1 VGLLEELD
9 AIQTE
14 LGSKIPITRISGSK
28 QGVESGARH
37 EANTYLK
44 SWGTLRVK
52 IADAPGSAAAAS
64 AAAGCNLKRQVVAI
78 HETNI
83 ILVGDAVSHHDLHQS
98 GWRSSS
104 CPVTLQHSS
113 TIASDTFP

>member
-1 VGLLEELD
+1 LIKCITSTVASYHNAIVG
-9 AIQTE
+9 
-14 LGSKIPITRISGSK
+14 
-28 QGVESGARH
+28 
-37 EANTYLK
+37 NLK

-78 HETNI
+78 HETDI

-104 CPVTLQHSS
+104 CPVTLQPSS